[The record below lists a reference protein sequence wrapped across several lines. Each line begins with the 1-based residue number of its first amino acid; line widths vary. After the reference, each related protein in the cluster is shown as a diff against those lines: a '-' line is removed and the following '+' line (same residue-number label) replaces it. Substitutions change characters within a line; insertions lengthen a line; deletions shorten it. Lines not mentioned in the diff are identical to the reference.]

1 MAVFDYLLN
10 DLIVAV
16 EAVDEVEVVVVE
28 AVTMTAV
35 VVAEIATM
43 IVAVIAATPVSTG
56 DGAGLT
62 PETGAETGA
71 GVTPGAGP
79 GAGATAS
86 PGAGAKWTEGFHS
99 YSKDFSRQRKTP

>member
-1 MAVFDYLLN
+1 M
-10 DLIVAV
+10 
-16 EAVDEVEVVVVE
+16 EAVDEGEVVVV
-28 AVTMTAV
+28 ADVTMTAV
-35 VVAEIATM
+35 VAAAEIAMM
-43 IVAVIAATPVSTG
+43 IVAVIAATPESTG